1 MKSFYGR
8 RLSHSINKEQLSK
21 IINSQFFINRNSHK
35 NKLIKFKDKFKRL
48 NLEIGFGLGE
58 NLIYQAIHNLDQ
70 GFIGCDPYLNGHLK
84 VHDAIK
90 ENSLENIILSDET
103 FSDLYPIIE
112 IIRIYR
118 IMILFPDPWPK
129 SRHFKR
135 RLVDEVFL
143 KKILKLLT
151 IDGKVSIATDH
162 CSYLEEILYNF
173 LKNNEFIYDLSVP
186 FKSNPEMIGL
196 AKTKYY
202 NKAIRLGKTPV
213 FIQFRNKKI

>member
-8 RLSHSINKEQLSK
+8 RLSHSINKKKLSE
-21 IINSQFFINRNSHK
+21 IINSQFFINRNSQK

-58 NLIYQAIHNLDQ
+58 NLIYQALHNLDQ

-90 ENSLENIILSDET
+90 ENSLENIILTDET
-103 FSDLYPIIE
+103 FSDLYPIIK
-112 IIRIYR
+112 IIKIYR

-151 IDGKVSIATDH
+151 NDGKVSIATDY
-162 CSYLEEILYNF
+162 SLYLEEILYNF

-202 NKAIRLGKTPV
+202 HKAIKLDKTPV
-213 FIQFRNKKI
+213 FVQFRNKKI